1 MRRFLGGLSI
11 LVDKTPY
18 DQLNSKV
25 VHRFSLGYLGIW
37 IIGLF
42 GITTSD
48 IVGAVCCGVS
58 NMRPRMMA

>member
-1 MRRFLGGLSI
+1 M
-11 LVDKTPY
+11 DKTPY